1 MPCSP
6 AQATTTLNT
15 AVESATIRSTTTRLS
30 TENMT
35 VTRLSLLLS
44 ISLTTACSSAKDDDA
59 TRDTGSAP
67 CADGSGCVLADE
79 LPFGLLSVQIP
90 QSDDVWI
97 VGSSPEP
104 ADGTGPAVLHYDG
117 STWERIDTSAWAGT
131 EIWWSWVTDDEAVF
145 VGNEGLIVEM
155 SRADGTLTRVDGP
168 TADVTFFGVW
178 GASPD
183 DVWAVGMTQ
192 GGEGPRAVWRRQ
204 GGTWSAWTDP
214 VLGEGDDN
222 VTYFKVHGTRADDV
236 WMVGT
241 QGRTLH
247 WDGTSLEAVASD
259 ADTPTSTSLF
269 LTIDA
274 DPDHP
279 VVVGGTGNG
288 LILEYDG
295 SAWRDR
301 SPDFQPGF
309 NGVCSGAGQ
318 QWAVGQKGVRARR
331 TDDGTWTSDM
341 DMGLGPLTYDDWHG
355 CEVSPSGDLW
365 AVGGRIASRPLQSG
379 IIGFQGSVAPPPL
392 PTAW

>member
-1 MPCSP
+1 M
-6 AQATTTLNT
+6 
-15 AVESATIRSTTTRLS
+15 
-30 TENMT
+30 
-35 VTRLSLLLS
+35 TRLSLLLT
-44 ISLTTACSSAKDDDA
+44 LWAATGCSKKTDHEDVS
-59 TRDTGSAP
+59 DTGSTP
-67 CADGSGCVLADE
+67 CADGSGCLFAEE

-90 QSDDVWI
+90 RDDDVWI

-117 STWERIDTSAWAGT
+117 VDWARIDTSTWAGT
-131 EIWWSWVTDDEAVF
+131 EIWWSWITDDEAIF
-145 VGNEGLIVEM
+145 VGNEGLILEM
-155 SRADGTLTRVDGP
+155 SRGDGSITRVEGP
-168 TADVTFFGVW
+168 TDDVTFFGVW
-178 GASPD
+178 GSSAD
-183 DVWAVGMTQ
+183 DVWAVGMTE
-192 GGEGPRAVWRRQ
+192 GGEGSRALWRRQ
-204 GGTWSAWTDP
+204 GGVWSPWADP
-214 VLGEGDDN
+214 LLGEGEDN
-222 VTYFKVHGTRADDV
+222 VTYFKVHGTSSDDV

-247 WDGTSLEAVASD
+247 WNGVELREIASD
-259 ADTPTSTSLF
+259 AEAPTATSLF
-269 LTIDA
+269 LTVDA
-274 DPDHP
+274 DPDQP

-331 TDDGTWTSDM
+331 DADGTWVSDM
-341 DMGLGPLTYDDWHG
+341 DLGLGPLSYDDWHG

-379 IIGFQGSVAPPPL
+379 IIGFQGSGIPSPL
-392 PTAW
+392 PTSW